1 MCSLLHRSNLSN
13 LANVRQHVQMI
24 FNNHFVA
31 QTVAECLDFC
41 NAQPAFP
48 YERLN
53 VRPRERSK
61 SPDIRSAGVRVTVR
75 CAAGSMGSG
84 MRVPI
89 LYVRVTVLSAGGSMG
104 SILMKFAWNFETF
117 QNKL

>member
-1 MCSLLHRSNLSN
+1 
-13 LANVRQHVQMI
+13 MI

-41 NAQPAFP
+41 NAEPAFP

-61 SPDIRSAGVRVTVR
+61 SPDIRSAGVRE
-75 CAAGSMGSG
+75 
-84 MRVPI
+84 
-89 LYVRVTVLSAGGSMG
+89 TVLVRLGVWGVVCGYPYCMCG
-104 SILMKFAWNFETF
+104 
-117 QNKL
+117 